1 MKFSATILAAL
12 MGFALLASADA
23 NATESEV
30 CRVLRAQGDPCT
42 ESDIPK
48 LPHKSFHNDT
58 PGSTGSSVLPSDK
71 GFKWE
76 ICINGINLLGEQC
89 QNDTWGNW
97 NRPRQ
102 LTATGRDAI
111 EVIRNSKVLASGI
124 DGQGHYRLIVTYH
137 GQYRPAKGRTFSCT
151 VSADA
156 RRVECRSWSP
166 THRNYQ

>member
-58 PGSTGSSVLPSDK
+58 QAVRVRVSCLLIKVSSGKSVSMGL
-71 GFKWE
+71 
-76 ICINGINLLGEQC
+76 IC
-89 QNDTWGNW
+89 
-97 NRPRQ
+97 
-102 LTATGRDAI
+102 
-111 EVIRNSKVLASGI
+111 
-124 DGQGHYRLIVTYH
+124 
-137 GQYRPAKGRTFSCT
+137 
-151 VSADA
+151 
-156 RRVECRSWSP
+156 
-166 THRNYQ
+166 